1 MGWAKEY
8 AMEIEE
14 RGFSD
19 IDKYICSECVE
30 DDFLKQ
36 WIDKN
41 ATETKECDYCGRTH
55 SVVLMTDLMKEV
67 LMPTFK
73 KYYWYAN
80 DHLGWDGREG
90 GYQGTTYDTEYVVN
104 NFAEEISSNQQVLDD
119 VVEAIG
125 YDQAWCD
132 EEPYGL
138 TERERREYSWKSF
151 SDLVKYKNRYFFFDE
166 ENDEYH
172 EKYTPLDIL
181 YIISEQAKKLD
192 IIKTITQNFDFYRV
206 RIFSKKDDLVL
217 DGANLGAPPKECAQ
231 TDRMSACGISSFYAS
246 DDIETSLKEIQKE
259 NSDNKEFVAV
269 GQFKNLRDLKC
280 LDLTAIN
287 EIKLP
292 SIFDLEKYDER
303 EAIFFLKGLN
313 KELTRPIKDLQPIEY
328 VPTQIFAE
336 YFKLVQKL
344 DGIKYNSSKN
354 KNGTCYVLF
363 FSNEQCI
370 ENKKNILGEDLCQL
384 KLVKAYNL

>member
-30 DDFLKQ
+30 DEFLRN
-36 WIDKN
+36 WIDEN
-41 ATETKECDYCGRTH
+41 AIETIECNYCGKVH
-55 SVVLMTDLMKEV
+55 PAVLMTDLMEKV
-67 LMPTFK
+67 LMPTFE
-73 KYYWYAN
+73 KYYWYAVE
-80 DHLGWDGREG
+80 HLGWDGREG
-90 GYQGTTYDTEYVVN
+90 GYQGTTYDTEDVVN

-119 VVEAIG
+119 IVEAIG

-151 SDLVKYKNRYFFFDE
+151 SDLVKYKNRYFFLQECNNRDYE
-166 ENDEYH
+166 RYL
-172 EKYTPLDIL
+172 PLDIL
-181 YIISEQAKKLD
+181 YIIAQQAKKLD
-192 IIKTITQNFDFYRV
+192 IIKTIPQNSDFYRV
-206 RIFSKKDDLVL
+206 RIFSKKDDVVL

-231 TDRMSACGISSFYAS
+231 TDRMSACGIAAFYAS
-246 DDIETSLKEIQKE
+246 DKFETSLQEVQKE
-259 NSDNKEFVAV
+259 NSESKNVVAV
-269 GQFKNLRDLKC
+269 GQFKNLKDLKY

-287 EIKLP
+287 EIEIP
-292 SIFDLEKYDER
+292 SVFDLEKYDKR

-313 KELTRPIKDLQPIEY
+313 KELTRPIEELHSIEY

-336 YFKLVQKL
+336 YFKLVEKL
-344 DGIKYNSSKN
+344 DGIKYTSSKDN
-354 KNGTCYVLF
+354 KGNCYILF
-363 FSNEQCI
+363 FNNKQCT
-370 ENKKNILGEDLCQL
+370 EDDKNQWYKEKCEL
-384 KLVKAYNL
+384 KLVDAKTV

>member
-1 MGWAKEY
+1 MGYWKNSAI
-8 AMEIEE
+8 EIEQ

-19 IDKYICSECVE
+19 IDKYICSECVV
-30 DDFLKQ
+30 DDFLRQ

-41 ATETKECDYCGRTH
+41 ATEGIKCDYCGNTH
-55 SVVLMTDLMKEV
+55 PVISMTDLINEI
-67 LMPTFK
+67 LMPTFE

-80 DHLGWDGREG
+80 DHLGWNGREG
-90 GYQGTTYDTEYVVN
+90 GYQGTTYDTEEVIN
-104 NFAEEISSNQQVLDD
+104 NFAEDISSNQQILDD
-119 VVEAIG
+119 IIDAIG

-132 EEPYGL
+132 ENPYGL

-166 ENDEYH
+166 ENDEYY

-181 YIISEQAKKLD
+181 YIISEQAKKLG
-192 IIKTITQNFDFYRV
+192 IIKTILENSDFYRV
-206 RIFSKKDDLVL
+206 RIFKNKNEVVL

-231 TDRMSACGISSFYAS
+231 TDRMSACGISAFYAS
-246 DDIETSLKEIQKE
+246 DDIETSLKEVQKE
-259 NSDNKEFVAV
+259 NSNINIIAV
-269 GQFKNLRDLKC
+269 GQFKNLRALEC

-287 EIKLP
+287 KIKIP

-336 YFKLVQKL
+336 YFKLVEKL
-344 DGIKYNSSKN
+344 DGIKYTSSKDN
-354 KNGTCYVLF
+354 KGICYILF
-363 FSNEQCI
+363 FNNEQCI
-370 ENKKNILGEDLCQL
+370 EDVENQWYKEKCEL
-384 KLVKAYNL
+384 KLIDAKML